1 MLVKSLAASAYA
13 VDLVHDGCFLQVCT
27 LILQGNFCLRNWK
40 APGFFLLIW
49 YTFAKYI
56 ILPTCQ
62 KKLSFWILM
71 QLIAFFVMNPQVLL
85 RGDVILFRSKYL
97 HIHSWTALRWM
108 LVWGANWLDYQIVVT
123 SLLKLSGAL
132 TARGVTDT
140 DVFFYRVSVHF
151 HRSTQKRSTLYPT
164 SRPFWLTEHAFL
176 YSKQDSTNPS

>member
-13 VDLVHDGCFLQVCT
+13 ADLVHDGCFLQVCT
-27 LILQGNFCLRNWK
+27 LISQGNFCLRNWK
-40 APGFFLLIW
+40 APGLFLLIW

-62 KKLSFWILM
+62 KKLSFWILI

-85 RGDVILFRSKYL
+85 RGDVIFFRSKYL

-108 LVWGANWLDYQIVVT
+108 LVWGANWLDYHTVVT

-140 DVFFYRVSVHF
+140 DVFFIACQCIF
-151 HRSTQKRSTLYPT
+151 TGALKKGAPCIPLAG
-164 SRPFWLTEHAFL
+164 PFG
-176 YSKQDSTNPS
+176 